1 MKKIGFLCLI
11 AVASLSAST
20 FARAQDAEQ
29 DVLGVLVP
37 AHCLN
42 SVSVQDTQVAGDLC
56 YNTADSLHEV
66 LMKNIAAGKLQHADA
81 QAVFQTEQMIR
92 MFADHYWLGGKQ

>member
-1 MKKIGFLCLI
+1 MSRNYMINPPLARRVSTKRRT
-11 AVASLSAST
+11 SA
-20 FARAQDAEQ
+20 
-29 DVLGVLVP
+29 VP